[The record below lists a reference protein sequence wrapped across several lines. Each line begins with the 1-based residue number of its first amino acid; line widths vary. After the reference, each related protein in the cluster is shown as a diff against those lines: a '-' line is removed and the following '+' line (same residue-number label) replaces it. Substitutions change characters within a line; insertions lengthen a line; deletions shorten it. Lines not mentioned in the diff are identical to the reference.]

1 MDEVGEGRS
10 SRPSFAFSG
19 YLISILASVAT
30 FFRASMSARADVA
43 LLISG
48 DEADGEDV
56 PPASRREVVMSRIF
70 GAVCQNGYVVRDIRA
85 AMDHWVNVMGVGPW
99 YYIDRVKTDYFR
111 HRGQDSA
118 MEMSVALAN
127 SGDLQIELIQQ
138 RNDAP
143 SMYKEFLDSGRE
155 GLQHMSYWTRDYQ
168 ALYDRALSLGYEV
181 GHEGQIGGEK
191 GRFAYFDTQA
201 HPGTV
206 VEISDISGSK
216 GSFFE
221 HIRKVAAGWDG
232 SDPIREV
239 GGR

>member
-1 MDEVGEGRS
+1 MTGVQTCALPILKFWTEV
-10 SRPSFAFSG
+10 
-19 YLISILASVAT
+19 
-30 FFRASMSARADVA
+30 
-43 LLISG
+43 LL
-48 DEADGEDV
+48 
-56 PPASRREVVMSRIF
+56 
-70 GAVCQNGYVVRDIRA
+70 
-85 AMDHWVNVMGVGPW
+85 VGPFF
-99 YYIDRVKTDYFR
+99 YIPSVKVDWFR
-111 HRGQDSA
+111 YRGAESA
-118 MEMSVALAN
+118 VEMSIALAN

-168 ALYDRALSLGYEV
+168 ALYDRALSLGYKV
-181 GHEGQIGGEK
+181 GHEGQIGGEQ

-221 HIRKVAAGWDG
+221 HIRRVATGWDG
-232 SDPIREV
+232 TNPIREV